1 MAFKRISVGQ
11 LGSILA
17 DTVVID
23 RFSGE
28 VVFFSAVSYTTL
40 IQASIKELN
49 KLGNFFYI
57 SGAGTYK
64 VSKQGYDVET
74 KKETNS
80 DYVHCI
86 GFSRDKINY
95 KEDGTEEISIFIYC
109 KDESELVDKLY
120 EKASKYSSVP
130 LLEEWKDYLLLG
142 LQEEKKVKRLTVFT
156 SYDKAPFIAYR
167 IDFDKEV
174 MKKIVQK
181 GLRLRTIN
189 IEGSNEPSPIL
200 AEIRGLND
208 YLNSFGEILAEK
220 IQTAFKPKFV
230 PGEDKYDTFTNYIDD
245 YMYNEAG
252 IELFEAQKSVIQ
264 AVVNDLKTNDA
275 TFMIAEMG
283 SGNCVLNL

>member
-11 LGSILA
+11 LGSMLA

-49 KLGNFFYI
+49 KLGNFFYVA
-57 SGAGTYK
+57 GAGTYK

-80 DYVHCI
+80 DYVHCV

-142 LQEEKKVKRLTVFT
+142 LEEEKKVKKLMVFT
-156 SYDKAPFIAYR
+156 SYDKAPFLAYR

-174 MKKIVQK
+174 MSLLQ
-181 GLRLRTIN
+181 
-189 IEGSNEPSPIL
+189 
-200 AEIRGLND
+200 
-208 YLNSFGEILAEK
+208 Y
-220 IQTAFKPKFV
+220 
-230 PGEDKYDTFTNYIDD
+230 
-245 YMYNEAG
+245 
-252 IELFEAQKSVIQ
+252 
-264 AVVNDLKTNDA
+264 
-275 TFMIAEMG
+275 
-283 SGNCVLNL
+283 